1 MIPNIFEV
9 VERQA
14 IQKGREEGREKGRK
28 EGREEGRREIL
39 RELSKMLSPA
49 EISKLLASLRL
60 NQTEKE
66 S

>member
-14 IQKGREEGREKGRK
+14 IQKGREEGRK

-49 EISKLLASLRL
+49 EVSKLLASLRL